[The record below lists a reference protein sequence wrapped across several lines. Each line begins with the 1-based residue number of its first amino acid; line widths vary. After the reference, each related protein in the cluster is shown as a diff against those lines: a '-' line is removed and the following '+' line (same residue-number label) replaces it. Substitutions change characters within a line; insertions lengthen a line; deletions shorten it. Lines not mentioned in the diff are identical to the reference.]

1 MTSGKIEII
10 FHATFSE
17 ITKTRKIMEPIN
29 DDCTFGEILE
39 ILTRKYGNDF
49 NNVINPQTGKIAN
62 DILVMINGKGIREIN
77 EKISH
82 GDVLI
87 FTLPVGGG

>member
-1 MTSGKIEII
+1 MTKGEIEII
-10 FHATFSE
+10 FHATFKE
-17 ITKTRKIMEPIN
+17 ITKTRKIIETID
-29 DDCTFGEILE
+29 DDCTFGKILA
-39 ILTRKYGNDF
+39 ILTKNYGNDF

-77 EKISH
+77 EKINN
-82 GDVLI
+82 GDVVI